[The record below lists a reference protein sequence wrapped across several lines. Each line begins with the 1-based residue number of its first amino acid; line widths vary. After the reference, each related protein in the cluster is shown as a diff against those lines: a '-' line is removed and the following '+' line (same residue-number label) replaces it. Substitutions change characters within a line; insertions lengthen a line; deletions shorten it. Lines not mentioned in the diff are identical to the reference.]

1 MIKVLLKKQLSEI
14 FKAYFFDIKKNKAR
28 SKASTVLFILLFAF
42 LMIVVMGGM
51 FGALSF
57 SLSPIVFLG
66 YGWLYFA
73 IMSLISILFGVF
85 GSVFSTYSGLYLSKD
100 NDLLLSLPIPVR
112 AIMVSR
118 LLGVYLMGLMY
129 SAVAIIPAV
138 VVYFIIAPVNTA
150 GIIGGLAAPVT
161 ISLFVLALSCIFGY
175 FVAKISLK
183 LKNKSFVT
191 VIISLLFFAVYY
203 FVYFKASSFIGEFI
217 KNVMVY
223 GENIK
228 NKAYVVYII
237 GRAFEGDLI
246 SALIVNAAVLIL
258 LFLTLYIISKSF
270 IKIATSTAAATRVK
284 YKAKREKSHSVL
296 GAVTLKEFKRFT
308 SSANYMLNCGL
319 GVIFMI
325 AAGIFAVIK
334 GESIRNALSA
344 QFKGYEDLI
353 YVAAAA
359 LICMLISMNDT
370 AAPSV
375 SLEGKM
381 LWQIRS
387 LPVDT
392 KTVLKS
398 KYLLQMYINI
408 VPAVF
413 TADCVIIALRPGIL
427 TGVLTVILCAA
438 YVVFHS
444 LYSLFCGLH
453 KVNLNWTNEVVPIK
467 QGMNVIF
474 AIFGGWALAIA
485 IGLPYLFLGTF
496 LSAQI
501 YMSVII
507 AIIAV
512 LSVLLYRWMNTKGV
526 RIFEA
531 L

>member
-150 GIIGGLAAPVT
+150 GIIGGLAAPIT

-191 VIISLLFFAVYY
+191 VIISLMFFAVYY
-203 FVYFKASSFIGEFI
+203 FVYFKASSFIGEFV

-270 IKIATSTAAATRVK
+270 IKIATSTAAITKVK

-408 VPAVF
+408 LPAVF

-467 QGMNVIF
+467 QGMNVVF

-501 YMSVII
+501 YMFVII
-507 AIIAV
+507 AMIAV
-512 LSVLLYRWMNTKGV
+512 LSALLYRWMNTKGV

>member
-1 MIKVLLKKQLSEI
+1 
-14 FKAYFFDIKKNKAR
+14 
-28 SKASTVLFILLFAF
+28 
-42 LMIVVMGGM
+42 
-51 FGALSF
+51 
-57 SLSPIVFLG
+57 
-66 YGWLYFA
+66 
-73 IMSLISILFGVF
+73 
-85 GSVFSTYSGLYLSKD
+85 
-100 NDLLLSLPIPVR
+100 
-112 AIMVSR
+112 
-118 LLGVYLMGLMY
+118 
-129 SAVAIIPAV
+129 
-138 VVYFIIAPVNTA
+138 
-150 GIIGGLAAPVT
+150 
-161 ISLFVLALSCIFGY
+161 
-175 FVAKISLK
+175 
-183 LKNKSFVT
+183 
-191 VIISLLFFAVYY
+191 
-203 FVYFKASSFIGEFI
+203 
-217 KNVMVY
+217 MVY
-223 GENIK
+223 GESIK
-228 NKAYVVYII
+228 NKAYFVYII

-296 GAVTLKEFKRFT
+296 GAVMLKEFRRFT

-325 AAGIFAVIK
+325 AAGVFAVIK
-334 GESIRNALSA
+334 GESIRNALSV

-359 LICMLISMNDT
+359 LVCMLISMNDT

-392 KTVLKS
+392 KTILKS

-408 VPAVF
+408 VPALF
-413 TADCVIIALRPGIL
+413 TADCVIIALRPDIL
-427 TGVLTVILCAA
+427 TGVLTVILCVA

-444 LYSLFCGLH
+444 IYSLFCGLH

-467 QGMNVIF
+467 QGMNVMF

-485 IGLPYLFLGTF
+485 IGLPYLFLGAF
-496 LSAQI
+496 LSAKI
-501 YMSVII
+501 YMSAVII
-507 AIIAV
+507 IILALSAAIHRFI
-512 LSVLLYRWMNTKGV
+512 NTKGV
-526 RIFEA
+526 KIFEA